1 MGKIGFVYAGQG
13 SQVVGMGKSFYD
25 NYQVARDVFDNID
38 LDIDIKKL
46 CFEGPLEEL
55 SKTSNTQPCM
65 VAVAVVATKL
75 LKENGVVPDY
85 VAGLSLGEYSALNAS
100 GVLDDQMAINLVHFR
115 GQAMERAAIG
125 IESKMIAIIG
135 LDRELLNEAV
145 DEASNLGVVSI
156 ANYNCPGQLV
166 IGGEANAVTK
176 ASELALEKGARRAI
190 PLNTSG
196 PFHTSLLVPA
206 SLELKEKFASVEFKE
221 MKIPVVFN
229 SSAKELEADESV
241 AKMLEKQV
249 MSSVYFEDSVRY
261 MIANGVDTIIEI
273 GPGKVLSGFIRKID
287 KTMKTYQVED
297 QTSLEKTLA
306 GLKGE

>member
-1 MGKIGFVYAGQG
+1 MSKIGFVYAGQG

-25 NYQVARDVFDNID
+25 NYQIAKDVFDNID
-38 LDIDIKKL
+38 LDIDVKKL
-46 CFEGPLEEL
+46 CFEGPIEEL

-65 VAVAVVATKL
+65 VTVAIIATRL
-75 LKENGVVPDY
+75 LKENGIVPDY
-85 VAGLSLGEYSALNAS
+85 VAGLSLGEYSALNAA
-100 GVLDDQMAINLVHFR
+100 GVLTDNDAIDLVRFR
-115 GQAMERAAIG
+115 GQAMDRAAAG
-125 IESKMIAIIG
+125 IESKMFAIIG

-145 DEASNLGVVSI
+145 NEAKDLGFVAI

-166 IGGEANAVTK
+166 IAGEVDAVTK

-196 PFHTSLLVPA
+196 PFHTELLAPA
-206 SLELKEKFASVEFKE
+206 SKELKEKFTTVTFNE
-221 MKIPVVFN
+221 MQIPVVFN
-229 SSAKELEADESV
+229 SSAKELEPGTSI

-249 MSSVYFEDSVRY
+249 MSSVYFEDSIRY
-261 MIANGVDTIIEI
+261 MISKGVDTIIEI

-287 KTMKTYQVED
+287 KSIKTYQVED
-297 QTSLEKTLA
+297 QASLEKTLM

>member
-25 NYQVARDVFDNID
+25 NYQVAKDVFDQID
-38 LDIDIKKL
+38 LDIDVKKL
-46 CFEGPLEEL
+46 CFEGPIEEL

-75 LKENGVVPDY
+75 LKENGINPDY
-85 VAGLSLGEYSALNAS
+85 VAGLSLGEYSALNAA
-100 GVLDDQMAINLVHFR
+100 GVLDDQTAINLVRFR
-115 GQAMERAAIG
+115 GQAMEEAAAG

-135 LDRELLNEAV
+135 LDRDLLNEAV
-145 DEASNLGVVSI
+145 NEASELGVVSI

-166 IGGEANAVTK
+166 IGGEAKAITK

-196 PFHTSLLVPA
+196 PFHTKLLEAA
-206 SLELKEKFASVEFKE
+206 SVKLKERFETVTFNE
-221 MKIPVVFN
+221 MKVPVIFN
-229 SSAKELEADESV
+229 STAKELAEDTTV

-249 MSSVYFEDSVRY
+249 MSSVYFEDSIRY

-273 GPGKVLSGFIRKID
+273 GPGKVLSGFVRKID
-287 KTMKTYQVED
+287 RKIKTYQVED
-297 QTSLEKTLA
+297 QASLEKTLA

>member
-1 MGKIGFVYAGQG
+1 MSKIGFVYAGQG

-25 NYQVARDVFDNID
+25 NYQIAKDVFDNID
-38 LDIDIKKL
+38 LDIDVKKL
-46 CFEGPLEEL
+46 CFEGPIEEL

-65 VAVAVVATKL
+65 VTVAIIATRL
-75 LKENGVVPDY
+75 LKENGIVPDY
-85 VAGLSLGEYSALNAS
+85 VAGLSLGEYSALNAA
-100 GVLDDQMAINLVHFR
+100 GVLTDNDAIDLVRFR
-115 GQAMERAAIG
+115 GQAMERAAAG
-125 IESKMIAIIG
+125 IESKMFAIIG

-145 DEASNLGVVSI
+145 NEAKDLGFVAI

-166 IGGEANAVTK
+166 IAGEVDAVTK

-196 PFHTSLLVPA
+196 PFHTELLAPA
-206 SLELKEKFASVEFKE
+206 SKELKEKFTTVTFNE
-221 MKIPVVFN
+221 MQIPVVFN
-229 SSAKELEADESV
+229 SSAQELEPGTSI

-249 MSSVYFEDSVRY
+249 MSSVYFEDSIRY
-261 MIANGVDTIIEI
+261 MISKGVDTIIEI

-287 KTMKTYQVED
+287 KSIKTYQVED
-297 QTSLEKTLA
+297 QASLEKTLM

>member
-1 MGKIGFVYAGQG
+1 MSKIGFVYAGQG

-25 NYQVARDVFDNID
+25 NYQIAKDVFDNID
-38 LDIDIKKL
+38 LDIDVKKL
-46 CFEGPLEEL
+46 CFEGPIEEL

-65 VAVAVVATKL
+65 VTVAIIATRL
-75 LKENGVVPDY
+75 LKENGIVPDY
-85 VAGLSLGEYSALNAS
+85 VAGLSLGEYSALNAA
-100 GVLDDQMAINLVHFR
+100 GVLTDNDAIDLVRFR
-115 GQAMERAAIG
+115 GQAMERAAAG
-125 IESKMIAIIG
+125 IESKMFAIIG

-145 DEASNLGVVSI
+145 NEAKDLGFVAI

-166 IGGEANAVTK
+166 IAGEVDAVTK

-196 PFHTSLLVPA
+196 PFHTELLAPA
-206 SLELKEKFASVEFKE
+206 SKELKEKFTTVTFNE
-221 MKIPVVFN
+221 MQIPVVFN
-229 SSAKELEADESV
+229 SSAKELEPGTSI

-249 MSSVYFEDSVRY
+249 MSSVYFEDSIRY
-261 MIANGVDTIIEI
+261 MISKGVDTIIEI

-287 KTMKTYQVED
+287 KSIKTYQVED
-297 QTSLEKTLA
+297 QASLEKTLM

>member
-1 MGKIGFVYAGQG
+1 MSKIGFVYAGQG

-25 NYQVARDVFDNID
+25 NYELAKDIFDNID
-38 LDIDIKKL
+38 LDIDVKKL
-46 CFEGPLEEL
+46 CFEGSLEEL

-75 LKENGVVPDY
+75 LKENGINPNY
-85 VAGLSLGEYSALNAS
+85 VAGLSLGEYSALNAA
-100 GVLDDQMAINLVHFR
+100 GVLSDQDAINLVRFR
-115 GQAMERAAIG
+115 GQAMERAAKG
-125 IESKMIAIIG
+125 IESKMVAIIG
-135 LDRELLNEAV
+135 LDRDLLNEAV
-145 DEASNLGVVSI
+145 NEASELGVVSI

-166 IGGEANAVTK
+166 IGGQADAVSK

-196 PFHTSLLVPA
+196 PFHTELLAPA
-206 SLELKEKFASVEFKE
+206 SDELKEKFKDVQFNE
-221 MKIPVVFN
+221 MQVPVIFN
-229 SSAKELEADESV
+229 SSAKELEAGVSV
-241 AKMLEKQV
+241 ASMLEKQV

-261 MIANGVDTIIEI
+261 MIDNGVDTIIEI

-287 KTMKTYQVED
+287 KSIKTYQVED
-297 QTSLEKTLA
+297 QASLEKTLA

>member
-1 MGKIGFVYAGQG
+1 MSKIGFVYAGQG

-25 NYQVARDVFDNID
+25 NYELAKEVFDNID
-38 LDIDIKKL
+38 LDIDVKKL
-46 CFEGPLEEL
+46 CFEGPIEEL

-75 LKENGVVPDY
+75 LKENGINPDY

-100 GVLDDQMAINLVHFR
+100 GVLNDQDAINLVRFR
-115 GQAMERAAIG
+115 GQAMERAADG
-125 IESKMIAIIG
+125 IESKMVAIIG
-135 LDRELLNEAV
+135 LDRDLLNEAV
-145 DEASNLGVVSI
+145 NEASELGVVSI

-166 IGGEANAVTK
+166 IGGKADAVSK

-196 PFHTSLLVPA
+196 PFHTKLLAPA
-206 SLELKEKFASVEFKE
+206 SDELREKFKDVQFNE
-221 MKIPVVFN
+221 MQIPVIFN
-229 SSAKELEADESV
+229 SSAKELEAGVSV
-241 AKMLEKQV
+241 ASMLEKQV

-261 MIANGVDTIIEI
+261 MIDNGVDTIIEI

-287 KTMKTYQVED
+287 KSIKTYQVED
-297 QTSLEKTLA
+297 QASLEKTLA

>member
-25 NYQVARDVFDNID
+25 NYQVAKDVFDQID
-38 LDIDIKKL
+38 LDIDVKKL
-46 CFEGPLEEL
+46 CFEGPIEEL

-75 LKENGVVPDY
+75 LKENGINPDY
-85 VAGLSLGEYSALNAS
+85 VAGLSLGEYSALNAA
-100 GVLDDQMAINLVHFR
+100 GVLDDQTAINLVRFR
-115 GQAMERAAIG
+115 GQAMEEAAAG

-135 LDRELLNEAV
+135 LDRDLLNEAV
-145 DEASNLGVVSI
+145 NEASELGVVSI

-166 IGGEANAVTK
+166 IGGEAKAVTK

-196 PFHTSLLVPA
+196 PFHTKLLEAA
-206 SLELKEKFASVEFKE
+206 SVKLKERFETVTFNE
-221 MKIPVVFN
+221 MKVPVIFN
-229 SSAKELEADESV
+229 STAKELAEDTTV

-249 MSSVYFEDSVRY
+249 MSSVYFEDSIRY

-273 GPGKVLSGFIRKID
+273 GPGKVLSGFVRKID
-287 KTMKTYQVED
+287 RKIKTYQVED
-297 QTSLEKTLA
+297 HASLEKTLA